1 MNKRTFQI
9 VDTAGEDGYSHDY
22 DVTVELTDAGT
33 VYTMHYS
40 MNHYWDEKRRGE
52 KIMTII
58 DDGDGYVV
66 NPKFNKA
73 MDYAEMAELFAML
86 SFINSQERMGLY
98 KGNILET
105 TFVKSI

>member
-33 VYTMHYS
+33 VYTMYYS
-40 MNHYWDEKRRGE
+40 MNHYWDESRRGQ
-52 KIMTII
+52 KIMNII
-58 DDGDGYVV
+58 DDGDGFVV
-66 NPKFNKA
+66 NPKFSKA

-98 KGNILET
+98 KGDILET
-105 TFVKSI
+105 TYVKSI